1 MRNLKGQQKKRFLM
15 PRYQPKLTDKD
26 ESQISSKDITK
37 FQLLGYIFGDFM
49 KGGFVVTS
57 LFIDVV
63 LIPEPYTYIPSFYL
77 TNYTLSYYFGGFQ
90 LLSIFVLILIV
101 FSELIII
108 YIEIKIY
115 QKIWGKNVVPWY
127 YRKHES

>member
-1 MRNLKGQQKKRFLM
+1 
-15 PRYQPKLTDKD
+15 
-26 ESQISSKDITK
+26 
-37 FQLLGYIFGDFM
+37 M